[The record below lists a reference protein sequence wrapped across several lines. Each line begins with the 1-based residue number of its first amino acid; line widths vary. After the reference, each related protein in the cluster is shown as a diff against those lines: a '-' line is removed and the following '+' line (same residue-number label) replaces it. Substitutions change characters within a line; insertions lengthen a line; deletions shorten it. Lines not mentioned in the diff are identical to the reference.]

1 MDVAALGGSISIL
14 ETLHKAGRDATGII
28 NTAAHS
34 GHLGAVIW
42 AYEHGDPTGGYTAIA
57 NAALGG
63 HLDIAQW
70 LHKHDYYVTSRA
82 CDAAAENGHLHIM
95 EWFHAN
101 GLDGFTSD
109 AMDDAAAGGHLD
121 VVKWLHANSSAGC
134 TKNAKRFAIRRG
146 HDDVVVFL
154 AQHRPEV
161 ALLVTDALL
170 AVVKA
175 NSPSRV
181 KQLYTT
187 KPESYTQAAFREA
200 CREGH
205 VRIVRF
211 FLKHEHGFDA
221 DMLQAAAAKD
231 PSVAGIMMDSMSLD
245 AARAMLEDVAGKGK
259 EYAAT
264 KRRLET
270 LVKRLLVAQIRVGMS
285 KHKRATN

>member
-34 GHLGAVIW
+34 GHLGA
-42 AYEHGDPTGGYTAIA
+42 
-57 NAALGG
+57 
-63 HLDIAQW
+63 W

-121 VVKWLHANSSAGC
+121 VVKWFHANSSAGC
-134 TKNAKRFAIRRG
+134 TKNAKRFAIRR
-146 HDDVVVFL
+146 
-154 AQHRPEV
+154 V

-285 KHKRATN
+285 KHKRAQTD